1 MTFEFFLPESGTL
14 KNINLKLRN
23 KQGTEIFSFRTQLK
37 ISDKDWDKEKQR
49 PKNIY
54 LKKCKK
60 LNAKLDKIKKEVSG
74 YIRNQQLKNKQP
86 TKREISKEIK
96 KICLEETVEL
106 SRTSFLYFT
115 QWYIDYKEELICN
128 STYKRY
134 KVFFRLLE
142 RFEGFIC
149 KKLNIEEVNSD
160 FVRDFLVFG
169 KAEEYSEN
177 TIYRTI
183 HFVKTI
189 LNFAERKGI
198 RTCVRELEIR
208 REKQSKQ
215 MITLSETE
223 IKKIEQTDIPK
234 ELQPAKDWLLI
245 SCYTGQRFS
254 DFMNFDVQKLNSIK
268 GKCCLFF
275 EQQKTKKEIILPLH
289 RKVLE
294 IITKNGGNFPPF
306 LANHIYNE
314 PIKQVG
320 KYADICEIAKARKR
334 IGFRT
339 KDIETEKYNVL
350 TSHIGRRSF
359 ATNFYGKI
367 PTPLLM
373 EATGHSTE
381 QMFLRYINPQND
393 ERVLALGDYFDRVF
407 EERVAV

>member
-106 SRTSFLYFT
+106 SRTSLLYFT

-208 REKQSKQ
+208 REKQS
-215 MITLSETE
+215 
-223 IKKIEQTDIPK
+223 
-234 ELQPAKDWLLI
+234 
-245 SCYTGQRFS
+245 
-254 DFMNFDVQKLNSIK
+254 
-268 GKCCLFF
+268 
-275 EQQKTKKEIILPLH
+275 
-289 RKVLE
+289 
-294 IITKNGGNFPPF
+294 
-306 LANHIYNE
+306 
-314 PIKQVG
+314 
-320 KYADICEIAKARKR
+320 
-334 IGFRT
+334 
-339 KDIETEKYNVL
+339 
-350 TSHIGRRSF
+350 
-359 ATNFYGKI
+359 
-367 PTPLLM
+367 
-373 EATGHSTE
+373 
-381 QMFLRYINPQND
+381 
-393 ERVLALGDYFDRVF
+393 
-407 EERVAV
+407 